1 MSIVNG
7 PDSPVRLLR
16 KKPCQRP
23 VTSRST
29 AVGAQPRLG
38 SDSRAAAASAN
49 GSIRLVVTR
58 GKETFI
64 LPSFLKAPSAGI
76 CRGPLIR
83 ALGGS
88 SRRHYARASDG
99 VKVGSK
105 EGSERR
111 RDVAEA
117 RRNRT
122 YETPAKLDV

>member
-1 MSIVNG
+1 MVNG
-7 PDSPVRLLR
+7 PDSPVRVLR

-76 CRGPLIR
+76 SPGPLIR
-83 ALGGS
+83 ALGWFFSETLRPGLGW
-88 SRRHYARASDG
+88 RQGRPG
-99 VKVGSK
+99 
-105 EGSERR
+105 ERR
-111 RDVAEA
+111 
-117 RRNRT
+117 
-122 YETPAKLDV
+122 